1 MPFFVMAY
9 YNKEEKL
16 PVVEVVE
23 VVVVVVVVAAVVSAA
38 FSRARLSFLTLNAG
52 GLHRP
57 YKSYEVKPTVLNK
70 RDHVT
75 EFS

>member
-9 YNKEEKL
+9 YNKKEKL
-16 PVVEVVE
+16 PVVE

-52 GLHRP
+52 GLQWP